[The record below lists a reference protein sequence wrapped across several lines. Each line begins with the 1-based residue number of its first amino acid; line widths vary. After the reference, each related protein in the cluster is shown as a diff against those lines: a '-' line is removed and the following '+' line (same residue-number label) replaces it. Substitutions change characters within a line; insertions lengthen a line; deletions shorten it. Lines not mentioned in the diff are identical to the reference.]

1 MHVLGETRLQ
11 GDDALAHRLN
21 ARCAQLGIIPRREEI
36 AYLPVIG
43 TVDHEEDLLLA
54 EPRGYD
60 AGPLG
65 IAGKARQA
73 EPEQLAGLRASFR
86 TRENRPSAAT
96 VSA

>member
-21 ARCAQLGIIPRREEI
+21 ARCAQLRIIPRREEV

-54 EPRGYD
+54 EPRGHD

-65 IAGKARQA
+65 IAGS
-73 EPEQLAGLRASFR
+73 PASFR

-96 VSA
+96 VSAARTSCQPSVSR